1 MIQIKNKICFIGES
15 GVGKS
20 SLLKLLQGEEV
31 SKERN
36 PTIGLDIKTGS
47 LGAFGKVSIWDF
59 GGQKRFRFM
68 WKDFLRGSGLAVLVT
83 DSTEKNIS
91 KCKEIFEGF
100 SRHTTAKIIVIAN
113 KQDLTNV
120 LSEKEVQ
127 KRLGGLKTYGMS
139 AIRTEL
145 RQRMNDILEYEM
157 RTD

>member
-1 MIQIKNKICFIGES
+1 MIQIRNKICIIGET

-20 SLLKLLQGEEV
+20 SLLKLLHGEEV

-36 PTIGLDIKTGS
+36 PTIGLNIRTRCLGS
-47 LGAFGKVSIWDF
+47 YGKVSIWDF

-68 WKDFLRGSGLAVLVT
+68 WKDFLRGAGLAVLVT

-91 KCKEIFEGF
+91 QCQEIFEGF
-100 SRHTTAKIIVIAN
+100 SRHTKAKMIVIAN
-113 KQDLTNV
+113 KQDLPNV

-127 KRLGGLKTYGMS
+127 KRLGVRTYGMS

-145 RQRMNDILEYEM
+145 RKRMMDILEYEM

>member
-1 MIQIKNKICFIGES
+1 MIQIKNKICIIGET

-20 SLLKLLQGEEV
+20 SILKLLHGEEV

-36 PTIGLDIKTGS
+36 PTIGLNIRTRCLGS
-47 LGAFGKVSIWDF
+47 YGKVSIWDF

-68 WKDFLRGSGLAVLVT
+68 WKDFLRGAGLAVLVT

-91 KCKEIFEGF
+91 QCKEIFEGF
-100 SRHTTAKIIVIAN
+100 SRHTKAKMIVIAN
-113 KQDLTNV
+113 KQDLPNV

-127 KRLGGLKTYGMS
+127 KRLGVRTYGMS

-145 RQRMNDILEYEM
+145 RQRIKDILEYEM
-157 RTD
+157 KTD